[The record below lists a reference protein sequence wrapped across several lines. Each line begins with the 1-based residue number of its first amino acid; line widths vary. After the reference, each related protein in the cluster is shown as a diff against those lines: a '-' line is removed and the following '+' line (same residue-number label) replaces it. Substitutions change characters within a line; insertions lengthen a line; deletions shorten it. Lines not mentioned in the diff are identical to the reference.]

1 LRAINHAFFVS
12 GNHVRVPGPL
22 EHISN
27 IENAE
32 IFRRDMNDEA
42 REMIDNL
49 KLERCISLSRSE
61 MLGLKDGVDVI
72 L

>member
-1 LRAINHAFFVS
+1 
-12 GNHVRVPGPL
+12 
-22 EHISN
+22 
-27 IENAE
+27 
-32 IFRRDMNDEA
+32 MNDEA